1 MGDFASTHP
10 QVTILVVGDSR
21 FLLELIVLNLVPF
34 ATATILLDSERPPIR
49 TQGAGAAFD
58 NGDQSSLPLVV
69 LALSHSA
76 SEPVVIL
83 AQAGLTH
90 IIGVVPLLII
100 SDRPFHAG
108 PEHQIYHLL
117 FPFRAN
123 TFRRAIDELLHGAA
137 LRARLNQSEECTR

>member
-1 MGDFASTHP
+1 MGDFASVYS

-21 FLLELIVLNLVPF
+21 FLLELIALNLAPL
-34 ATATILLDSERPPIR
+34 ATATILLDSEQSPNR
-49 TQGAGAAFD
+49 TQDAGAVFD
-58 NGDQSSLPLVV
+58 NGGQSLPLVV

-117 FPFRAN
+117 YPFRAN
-123 TFRRAIDELLHGAA
+123 TFRRSIDEMLQGAA
-137 LRARLNQSEECTR
+137 LRVRPN

>member
-1 MGDFASTHP
+1 MDDFTFAHP

-21 FLLELIVLNLVPF
+21 FLLELIVLNLAPL
-34 ATATILLDSERPPIR
+34 ATATILLDSGQPPNR
-49 TQGAGAAFD
+49 TQGVGAAFD
-58 NGDQSSLPLVV
+58 NDDQSLPLVV
-69 LALSHSA
+69 LALSNSA

-90 IIGVVPLLII
+90 IIGVIPLLII

-117 FPFRAN
+117 YPFRAN
-123 TFRRAIDELLHGAA
+123 TFRREIDEMLQGAA